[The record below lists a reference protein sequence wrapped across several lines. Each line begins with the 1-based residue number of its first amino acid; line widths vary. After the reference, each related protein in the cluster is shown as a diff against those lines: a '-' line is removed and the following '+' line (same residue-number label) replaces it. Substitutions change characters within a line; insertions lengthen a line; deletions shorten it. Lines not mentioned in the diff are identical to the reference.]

1 MSNATDLVKRAQDV
15 LTVRRVFGEP
25 IERDG
30 VTVVPVV
37 RFAAGAGAGS
47 DDGDQHGGGRSI
59 RRGGSGGGYG
69 LKAIPAGVFV
79 IRDGAVR
86 WRPAVDVNRVILGG
100 QLVAITALLTLRA
113 YLKLRA
119 RRMSATTQAEP
130 GPERP
135 GQAADTTVRTAAG

>member
-1 MSNATDLVKRAQDV
+1 MTNATDLVKRAQDV

-47 DDGDQHGGGRSI
+47 DDGGPDGDGRPV
-59 RRGGSGGGYG
+59 RRGGYG

-86 WRPAVDVNRVILGG
+86 WLPASTSIGSSLAVSSWPSPRCC
-100 QLVAITALLTLRA
+100 RC
-113 YLKLRA
+113 A
-119 RRMSATTQAEP
+119 RI
-130 GPERP
+130 
-135 GQAADTTVRTAAG
+135 